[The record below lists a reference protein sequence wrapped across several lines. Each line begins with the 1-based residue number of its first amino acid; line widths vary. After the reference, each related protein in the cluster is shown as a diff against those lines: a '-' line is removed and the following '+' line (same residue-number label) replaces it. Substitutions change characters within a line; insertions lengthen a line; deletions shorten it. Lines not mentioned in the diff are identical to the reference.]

1 MSSAKPLGH
10 DGSDGALSPSQLTR
24 TGDERDSKLPLDHD
38 ADCSII
44 DELPC
49 GYLILD
55 IAGTILLANRD
66 FLRMTARSSAQTL
79 GNSFRQFLTS
89 AGAIY
94 FDTQILPL
102 LHLAGRRNEIALD
115 LKLDSARLPVFA
127 TFALSTKPGG
137 ARAEIKVILV
147 GASER
152 RSFEKQLHQSRLE
165 AEQLSE
171 VIHRS
176 SDGIIT
182 LLPTGAVRNWNN
194 GAVELFGYTAAEASG
209 QSLSNLLFLEDYR
222 AHFGRALVG
231 LEQGREFSG
240 ESVGIHKDGTQIE
253 VSIKLTP
260 HMEAPGT
267 LVAFSAIIRDIT
279 LQKLA
284 ERALLQSEKLASVGR
299 LASSIAHEIN
309 NPLAAVTNL
318 LYILDLRAQE
328 PELKALIQS
337 AQDEL
342 ARVSQITTHTLRFH
356 RQSTNP
362 TDLDI
367 GQMFEAVI
375 SLYRARLRNSS
386 IVARVE
392 RCDAKS
398 LFCHEGE
405 LRQVVLNI
413 VGNAV
418 DAMKS
423 GGELVFRCT
432 ETVIRK
438 TGEAGVRI
446 TIADSGTGM
455 ESETMAKIFEPFF
468 STKGIGGT
476 GLGLWVTK
484 DLVEKNGGM
493 IRVRSIKNGRSH
505 GTVFWLFF
513 PHSGRP

>member
-1 MSSAKPLGH
+1 MSSPKPLGH
-10 DGSDGALSPSQLTR
+10 DGSDGALSPSQLTS
-24 TGDERDSKLPLDHD
+24 TGDKRDSKLPLGRD
-38 ADCSII
+38 AESSVTDQ
-44 DELPC
+44 LPC
-49 GYLILD
+49 GYLVLD
-55 IAGTILLANRD
+55 IAGTILFANRD
-66 FLRMTARSSAQTL
+66 FLRMTARSSAEIV
-79 GNSFRQFLTS
+79 GSSFRQFLTS

-94 FDTQILPL
+94 FDTQILPV

-127 TFALSTKPGG
+127 AFALSTKPDSTHT
-137 ARAEIKVILV
+137 EIKVILV
-147 GASER
+147 EASER
-152 RSFEKQLHQSRLE
+152 RSFEKQLHQSRLD

-209 QSLSNLLFLEDYR
+209 QFLSNLLFLEDYQDR
-222 AHFGRALVG
+222 FSQALVG
-231 LEQGREFSG
+231 LGQGREFSG

-318 LYILDLRAQE
+318 LYILDLKVQE

-342 ARVSQITTHTLRFH
+342 VRVSQITTHTLRFH
-356 RQSTNP
+356 RQSTSP

-367 GQMFEAVI
+367 RQMFEAVI

-392 RCDAKS
+392 RCDPKT

-432 ETVIRK
+432 ETVIQK

-455 ESETMAKIFEPFF
+455 ETETMAKIFEPFF

-484 DLVEKNGGM
+484 DLVEKNGGT

-513 PHSGRP
+513 PFSSRP